1 MRLLV
6 AVSTVSVIFCR
17 HFKGEVQLYFSE
29 QTVFDAIDAL
39 SLAKFIGK
47 QVNPDLLAFYLI
59 LKKLGVSEN
68 KWITKE
74 KLYANKDLT
83 LSAIYDLG
91 GLFDETEDVG
101 FKGCLFF
108 SSFTK
113 KDTLKEGNFFN
124 AKTNFKSLPSRLK
137 DTIDNSVVDHLLDK
151 GMSDSYRLK
160 IEHLTTIR
168 NCYVSKLPLDSM
180 LVWIYRHTDI
190 NGLSLNQLQALFFH
204 TYNLNSDEMKKVF
217 DFRSSISVSYQER
230 VVKAQKIRTYLNANE
245 YVEIIKTRHD
255 YNFLTSLNSKTVEK
269 IFINMNITKE
279 KITELLNQHKQIIL
293 TGVPGTGKS
302 YLIDEISCNYKKI
315 KKIQFHQNYTYQQF
329 IYGKTIQDGDVKTES
344 GDLINFLEE
353 VKNEKDNCLLFLDEI
368 NRGNI
373 SSIFGEALY
382 ILDRGNEIE
391 LENKSFSLP
400 ENLHIVGT
408 MNSADRSIAL
418 IDFAIRRRFIFV
430 ELKPDYSILDK
441 IAKINGTEILG
452 DFLRKINDNII
463 KHFESE
469 DFLLG
474 HSYFLGVSS
483 MTIDD
488 VYDILHYKIIPILI
502 EYAHGDRKVLLDIF
516 PESILK
522 SSSEELFEKINDF
535 IDA

>member
-1 MRLLV
+1 M
-6 AVSTVSVIFCR
+6 
-17 HFKGEVQLYFSE
+17 YFSE
-29 QTVFDAIDAL
+29 KTVFDAINAL

-47 QVNPDLLAFYLI
+47 QVNHDLLAFYLI
-59 LKKLGVSEN
+59 LKKLGISEN

-74 KLYANKDLT
+74 KLYTDKDLT
-83 LSAIYDLG
+83 LSAIYDFG
-91 GLFDETEDVG
+91 GLFDNTEDAG

-108 SSFTK
+108 SSFTEK
-113 KDTLKEGNFFN
+113 NTLKESTFFN
-124 AKTNFKSLPSRLK
+124 AKTKFKSLPNRLK
-137 DTIDNSVVDHLLDK
+137 DTIDNSIVDHLLDK

-160 IEHLTTIR
+160 IGHLTTIR
-168 NCYVSKLPLDSM
+168 NCYRSKIPLDSL
-180 LVWIYRHTDI
+180 LVWIYRHTDVDS
-190 NGLSLNQLQALFFH
+190 LSLNKLQALFFH
-204 TYNLNSDEMKKVF
+204 TYNLDSNEMKKVF
-217 DFRSSISVSYQER
+217 DFRSSISVSYQ
-230 VVKAQKIRTYLNANE
+230 VNSIKAQNIRTHLNANNF
-245 YVEIIKTRHD
+245 VEITKIEHN
-255 YNFLTSLNSKTVEK
+255 YNFLTRLNSQIVEK

-279 KITELLNQHKQIIL
+279 KITGLLNQHKQIIL

-302 YLIDEISCNYKKI
+302 YLIDEISCNYRKI

-329 IYGKTIQDGDVKTES
+329 IYGKTIQNGDVKTES

-353 VKNEKDNCLLFLDEI
+353 VRNESGNCLLFLDEI

-382 ILDRGNEIE
+382 ILDRGNEIK
-391 LENKSFSLP
+391 LENNIFSLP
-400 ENLHIVGT
+400 ENLHIIGT

-441 IAKINGTEILG
+441 IAKINGKEILG

-474 HSYFLGVSS
+474 HSYFLGISPIS
-483 MTIDD
+483 IDD
-488 VYDILHYKIIPILI
+488 VYDILHYKIIPIII
-502 EYAHGDRKVLLDIF
+502 EYAHGDRKVLLEIF
-516 PESILK
+516 PENILN
-522 SSSEELFEKINDF
+522 SSPEELFSKINDF